1 MSGSVLWCNDGHMQA
16 RLRVPTTDPPR
27 WTKSD
32 RTSSQDILTR
42 VKAEAVKVLYK
53 AKLRLLVPKFRVL
66 FFFPALFS
74 ITDQILSKS

>member
-1 MSGSVLWCNDGHMQA
+1 M
-16 RLRVPTTDPPR
+16 
-27 WTKSD
+27 
-32 RTSSQDILTR
+32 
-42 VKAEAVKVLYK
+42 KAEAVKVLYK